1 MVWLHPA
8 TLVALAAV
16 AAPILIHILAQRRA
30 EVLPFPTLRFLRP
43 TALVSLRRHLLED
56 PLLLALRIA
65 IVTAAVA
72 AMAGPLIVTRAR
84 RESWNR
90 RIVRAIVTTM
100 APGVSGAASR
110 ERDSAFQTREFRG
123 TSLADGIRRAV
134 EWLDMAPPA
143 RRELV
148 IAAPLTI
155 GSLSAADI
163 AEVPRDVGVQF
174 ERVGAL
180 AGERTVA
187 YGSVRA
193 ADGIVDR
200 EVTIAGARTS
210 VRDRLAS
217 APAAA
222 GDRRFPIEVVAAPSA
237 RPFVDAA
244 ITAAL
249 HERVWSPPQAHG
261 AELVLVSTENGP
273 PQVTARAGR
282 LEPWMADAIGRLTR
296 DDALHQAAA
305 EAAGGLDVS
314 RFPQPP
320 WFTVARSRD
329 NAVLVAAAASGDRLV
344 VVTNAPPADVV
355 LPILVRGLVDALAV
369 VPDIVPL
376 EIVPIPDA
384 QLTAWSRPAAPPA
397 QPRIESV
404 ESDDRRWLWMAAIGL
419 LIAESWVRRRSRR
432 RDASAAH
439 AEEAAR
445 VA

>member
-1 MVWLHPA
+1 MVWLRPA
-8 TLVALAAV
+8 VLLALAAV
-16 AAPILIHILAQRRA
+16 AAPILIHILARRRA

-43 TALVSLRRHLLED
+43 TALVSLRRHLVED

-65 IVTAAVA
+65 IVAAAVVA
-72 AMAGPLIVTRAR
+72 LAGPLIVTRAR
-84 RESWNR
+84 REAWNR
-90 RIVRAIVTTM
+90 RIVRATVTTV
-100 APGVSGAASR
+100 APGFSGAASR
-110 ERDSAFQTREFRG
+110 DRDSVFQTREFLG

-134 EWLDMAPPA
+134 EWLDGAPPA

-163 AEVPRDVGVQF
+163 AEVPRDVGLRF

-200 EVTIAGARTS
+200 EVTIVGARTS
-210 VRDRLAS
+210 VRGRPAS

-222 GDRRFPIEVVAAPSA
+222 GDRAFPIDVVAAPSA

-244 ITAAL
+244 ITAVL
-249 HERVWSPPQAHG
+249 RERVWSPPPTHASG
-261 AELVLVSTENGP
+261 LVLVASENGP
-273 PQVTARAGR
+273 LQVPTRAGAI
-282 LEPWMADAIGRLTR
+282 EPWMADAIARLTR
-296 DDALHQAAA
+296 DDALHRASAR
-305 EAAGGLDVS
+305 AAGGLDAG
-314 RFPQPP
+314 RFSQPP

-329 NAVLVAAAASGDRLV
+329 NRVLVAAAASGDRLV
-344 VVTNAPPADVV
+344 VVTSAPPMDVV
-355 LPILVRGLVDALAV
+355 LPILVRGLVNAIAV

-384 QLTAWSRPAAPPA
+384 QLTAWSRPAGPPA

-404 ESDDRRWLWMAAIGL
+404 ESDDRRWLWIAAIGL
-419 LIAESWVRRRSRR
+419 LTVESWVRRSRR
-432 RDASAAH
+432 RDASASH